1 MAGVVA
7 PGWRSITGGLVGS
20 GAQPLSVA
28 ISKVSSDASSKA
40 GINADSKV
48 DGDADRG
55 PDGGR
60 QSGAGIIDSLAICGM
75 ASTGVWRM
83 AEGMWILFL
92 EAGLALG
99 LFVFIVWW
107 TLPRRGAPGT
117 AAEVAIEDK
126 AANQERNQQRNQQ
139 RDPNHG

>member
-1 MAGVVA
+1 MGAAGGVVMPGVAGVVA

-20 GAQPLSVA
+20 GAQPLSDA
-28 ISKVSSDASSKA
+28 SSDANSKA
-40 GINADSKV
+40 GINANSKA

-55 PDGGR
+55 PGGGR
-60 QSGAGIIDSLAICGM
+60 QSGAGIIGGLAICGM

-83 AEGMWILFL
+83 GEGIWILFL

-107 TLPRRGAPGT
+107 TLPRRSTPGT
-117 AAEVAIEDK
+117 AAKVATEDK
-126 AANQERNQQRNQQ
+126 PANQES
-139 RDPNHG
+139 NHG